1 MQSDRT
7 IEADPGLQAP
17 SPPTVTRRSVDRVFV
32 GAVVGVAFVVGAMA
46 YLAQRLF
53 SQFYADD
60 FLYLQLARV
69 GSLTPSW
76 LAVNSYGHF
85 APGNRF
91 LYLATQRVVGLDYQ
105 AAALVPSVLVVT
117 IFLSLTW
124 LVRELAGGRIIPIAV
139 GVLGATSVPIMST
152 MLWFGAGNHVLGGAA
167 TMTLCVTA
175 FVVYNRREQERYR
188 VISVLA
194 LTAGLLHQERP
205 MITIGYLVLIRYLFH
220 LRPVDTGSRAAAIR
234 REVWFWLPWVVV
246 ETVYL
251 IYRLFIFEG
260 APQPGKAS
268 DAAEFIG
275 LSVLRGWAPSL
286 VGVRMSPVSPLLTP
300 AVVAGLLLVIA
311 ISVVLVRRRLQA
323 WRALGFLAAIYL
335 ANMGIVAVGRLNV
348 ADLRAL
354 ATDLQYY
361 VDVHLGTIIAF
372 VLGFTLLPARPPRA
386 QRRQAPTALVRFG
399 VPAAAAVALVVST
412 AVTAHAVLVN
422 NNQTYAHMYLNRAQ
436 SELHARP
443 GPYALMRTKVP
454 ILVAPSFIDPFTD
467 VPAVFSLDPEIADRL
482 DPTSNERLVVL
493 PDGHVVTAHPS
504 TAMVI
509 DAPSPLIHAPV
520 GSLENTAQGAC
531 LSGEA
536 GAYYRVKLPRP
547 LVGRGYFFAMTY
559 TSDEEHQLL
568 ASGRGA
574 QTGYNWGETTLPAGD
589 DVTVVDRLDAHAV
602 RVLNLA
608 LQDAASDFCL
618 SKVWVGRLAATVDG
632 ECQTLDDYAVPLG
645 RADSCSG
652 GWD

>member
-17 SPPTVTRRSVDRVFV
+17 SPQPVTHRPVDRLFV

-60 FLYLQLARV
+60 FLYLQLARI

-105 AAALVPSVLVVT
+105 AAALVPSALVVT

-124 LVRELAGGRIIPIAV
+124 LVRELAGGRIVPIAV

-220 LRPVDTGSRAAAIR
+220 LRPVDPLSRAAAIR

-260 APQPGKAS
+260 APQPGNAS

-275 LSVLRGWAPSL
+275 LSVLRGGP
-286 VGVRMSPVSPLLTP
+286 
-300 AVVAGLLLVIA
+300 
-311 ISVVLVRRRLQA
+311 RRSS
-323 WRALGFLAAIYL
+323 GY
-335 ANMGIVAVGRLNV
+335 GC
-348 ADLRAL
+348 LR
-354 ATDLQYY
+354 
-361 VDVHLGTIIAF
+361 
-372 VLGFTLLPARPPRA
+372 PAR
-386 QRRQAPTALVRFG
+386 
-399 VPAAAAVALVVST
+399 
-412 AVTAHAVLVN
+412 
-422 NNQTYAHMYLNRAQ
+422 
-436 SELHARP
+436 
-443 GPYALMRTKVP
+443 
-454 ILVAPSFIDPFTD
+454 
-467 VPAVFSLDPEIADRL
+467 
-482 DPTSNERLVVL
+482 
-493 PDGHVVTAHPS
+493 
-504 TAMVI
+504 
-509 DAPSPLIHAPV
+509 
-520 GSLENTAQGAC
+520 C
-531 LSGEA
+531 
-536 GAYYRVKLPRP
+536 
-547 LVGRGYFFAMTY
+547 
-559 TSDEEHQLL
+559 
-568 ASGRGA
+568 
-574 QTGYNWGETTLPAGD
+574 
-589 DVTVVDRLDAHAV
+589 
-602 RVLNLA
+602 
-608 LQDAASDFCL
+608 
-618 SKVWVGRLAATVDG
+618 
-632 ECQTLDDYAVPLG
+632 
-645 RADSCSG
+645 
-652 GWD
+652 